1 MDTTE
6 LLSVVLPSEGYYCIV
21 GIKAGSGVK
30 QKFYETL
37 EQCDEA
43 IKDLLLHKNDVYF
56 ACAKYEKHSTRTKDN
71 ATYFKSFW
79 LDIDCGVTKAY
90 KDQAEGAEALKEFCN
105 RLKLPKPTMVN
116 SGRGIHVYW
125 ILSEVI
131 SREQW
136 TPVANRLK
144 TLCDELGL
152 DADPSRTADAASI
165 LRVSGTLNFKD
176 EPPKPVE
183 IWSKGKEISYE
194 DFKETLGVLIA
205 PPESGIPRNTINELT
220 KHLAGNEENWF
231 KEIVRKTIKG
241 EGCAQIEHILTNQ
254 DTVDYNLWRA
264 GLSVA
269 WACEDKDV
277 AIHKISE
284 GHPDYSYESTIRKA
298 SDTGG
303 PQRCETFAKWN
314 PEGCADC
321 PHRGKIP
328 GPIALGKRTPKNR
341 AIPIYE
347 EDSTSTESDT
357 KKDVASPTT
366 VPDLPYP
373 YFRGKNGGI
382 YKEMSD
388 DDPACVYQH
397 DLFVIKRLKDPQ
409 RGEVIWLRLL
419 LPRDGVR
426 EFSLPLT
433 ELLTKE
439 RLRERLSWHGISALQ
454 KQMDGIMFYI
464 NSCVNELQYKT
475 ELEVMRMQF
484 GWADKNSKFILGDQ
498 EIKADGIRYSPPSA
512 VTMALAEHFTPVG
525 SLEEWKKTV
534 GVYNREGFEPHA
546 FGFFTAFGSPLLTH
560 LNLKGAVIN
569 LINNSSGT
577 GKTTVG
583 LAMQS
588 VYGHPEEQMLI
599 ARDTM
604 NMKLNRLGVM
614 NNLPIMVDEVTN
626 MPPEEIS
633 ELLYAVSQGRARGR
647 LKSNEN
653 AERLNTSKWG
663 LICLTTSNASFYD
676 KLAALK
682 NSPDGEMMRLIEYQ
696 IPATNLISKEEAG
709 EIFPKLYT
717 NYGHAGRIYLQWLV
731 GNLEEAI
738 NMVRETQIILD
749 REIRFSGRERFW
761 SGVAACNLAGAMIA
775 RRLGLIDFD
784 IQRTYQ
790 WCVKEFNKMRFDIK
804 PPATNHAS
812 IIGEFLDSHRGS
824 VLVINGKADG
834 RTGLEQLPIVEPK
847 FELLVRIEPDTNLMF
862 INAGKLRKF
871 CTDRQV
877 TLKDMLAAL
886 TLDGSYAGKDK
897 KRMGKGTK
905 IPGVATDVHV
915 FDTTKGDFIDT
926 AAYTNSLK
934 MVEDEDSGAQD

>member
-1 MDTTE
+1 MDTKE
-6 LLSVVLPSEGYYCIV
+6 LLTAVLPLKGYYCIV

-37 EQCDEA
+37 NECETA
-43 IKDLLLHKNDVYF
+43 IQDLLAHKNDVYF
-56 ACAKYEKHSTRTKDN
+56 ACAKYEKHTTRTKDN

-79 LDIDCGVTKAY
+79 LDIDCGPTKTY
-90 KDQAEGAEALKEFCN
+90 QDQAEGVAALKDFCN
-105 RLKLPKPTMVN
+105 RLKLPKPLLVN
-116 SGRGIHVYW
+116 SGRGVHVYW
-125 ILSEVI
+125 VLSEVI
-131 SREQW
+131 SRKDW

-144 TLCDELGL
+144 ALCDEMGL

-176 EPPKPVE
+176 DPPKPVE
-183 IWSKGKEISYE
+183 IWSKGKEVSYA

-231 KEIVRKTIKG
+231 REIVRKTSKG
-241 EGCAQIEHILTNQ
+241 EGCAQIKHILTNQ

-284 GHPDYSYESTIRKA
+284 GHSDYSFESTIRKA

-328 GPIALGKRTPKNR
+328 GPIALGKRTPQNKS
-341 AIPIYE
+341 IPILE
-347 EDSTSTESDT
+347 EDSTSD
-357 KKDVASPTT
+357 KKDVSAPTT
-366 VPDLPYP
+366 IPDLPYP
-373 YFRGKNGGI
+373 YFRGKNGGVYREI
-382 YKEMSD
+382 PD

-397 DLFVIKRLKDPQ
+397 DLFVVKRLKDPQ
-409 RGEVIWLRLL
+409 RGEVIWLRLM

-439 RLRERLSWHGISALQ
+439 RLRERLAWHGISALQ

-484 GWADKNSKFILGDQ
+484 GWTDKNSKFILGDQ

-512 VTMALAEHFTPVG
+512 VTMALTEHFAPVG
-525 SLEEWKKTV
+525 TLEEWKKTV

-583 LAMQS
+583 LAMHS

-633 ELLYAVSQGRARGR
+633 DLLYAVSQGRARGR

-653 AERLNTSKWG
+653 TERLNTSKWG

-696 IPATNLISKEEAG
+696 IPQTNLISKEEAG
-709 EIFPKLYT
+709 EIFPKLYS

-738 NMVRETQIILD
+738 KMVKETQIILD

-775 RRLGLIDFD
+775 RRLGLINFD

-790 WCVKEFNKMRFDIK
+790 WCVKEFNKMRFEIK

-824 VLVINGKADG
+824 VLVINGQVDG
-834 RTGLEQLPIVEPK
+834 RTGMEQLPVVEPK

-871 CTDRQV
+871 CSDRQV
-877 TLKDMLAAL
+877 TLKDVLAAL
-886 TLDGSYAGKDK
+886 TVDGSYAGKDK

-934 MVEDEDSGAQD
+934 TDEDADSGDKV